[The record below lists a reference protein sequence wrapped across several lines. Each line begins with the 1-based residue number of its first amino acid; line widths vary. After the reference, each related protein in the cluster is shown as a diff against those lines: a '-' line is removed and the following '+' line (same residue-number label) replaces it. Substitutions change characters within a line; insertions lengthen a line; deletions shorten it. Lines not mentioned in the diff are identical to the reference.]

1 MAVKKNT
8 IIALTLSKKFKL
20 VTAGVFVADGSE
32 DKPENKLRQEIN
44 RNCQENLYNEISFS
58 KTVFYSKFILVNG
71 SQG

>member
-8 IIALTLSKKFKL
+8 VIALTLSKKFKL
-20 VTAGVFVADGSE
+20 VTVDVFVADGSKG
-32 DKPENKLRQEIN
+32 KPGNKLRQEIN

-58 KTVFYSKFILVNG
+58 KTVFCSKFTLMND